1 MTWHPDALLL
11 QLFESIQQDLAAA
24 LERRQRIA
32 DARNET
38 TPAFSEQADTIAR
51 LAAVVEAIEGAL
63 ERRDNQIVH

>member
-38 TPAFSEQADTIAR
+38 TPALSEQADTIAR